1 MEGEENGS
9 LDSGSL
15 DKPVSVKAC
24 ANHCLPGIYLCS
36 RPLFV
41 LLSYPSVLSCLL
53 SAGHVHSHVLS
64 CASARSQGVPGAGE
78 GACTGIL
85 MPEFATNP
93 AAKLLGAPQPI
104 LSCLWASSSLDV
116 NGFLLT
122 LTLLTG

>member
-1 MEGEENGS
+1 MGP
-9 LDSGSL
+9 DSCSL
-15 DKPVSVKAC
+15 DKPVSVKTC
-24 ANHCLPGIYLCS
+24 ANHCLPDIYLCS
-36 RPLFV
+36 RPLSV
-41 LLSYPSVLSCLL
+41 LLSCPLCLVLVTSTAVCCP
-53 SAGHVHSHVLS
+53 VPQP
-64 CASARSQGVPGAGE
+64 RSQGVPGVGE

-104 LSCLWASSSLDV
+104 LSLLWASSSLGV